1 MWTIIYT
8 SELISDLQCQLQ
20 DRESYMREADFSTSL
35 VSSEKKRQV
44 LMSDISRLEEILRE
58 MNKCKALETGT
69 DNMND
74 YVAQKA
80 LVYTLIEKYKL
91 SKSVRQEL
99 AQLDDTG
106 RPKALSSD
114 MTGVFNTNN
123 PEDYPLPQ

>member
-1 MWTIIYT
+1 
-8 SELISDLQCQLQ
+8 
-20 DRESYMREADFSTSL
+20 MREADFSTSL

-44 LMSDISRLEEILRE
+44 LMSDISRLEEILKE

-91 SKSVRQEL
+91 SRSVRQEL

-106 RPKALSSD
+106 RPL
-114 MTGVFNTNN
+114 N
-123 PEDYPLPQ
+123 QQ